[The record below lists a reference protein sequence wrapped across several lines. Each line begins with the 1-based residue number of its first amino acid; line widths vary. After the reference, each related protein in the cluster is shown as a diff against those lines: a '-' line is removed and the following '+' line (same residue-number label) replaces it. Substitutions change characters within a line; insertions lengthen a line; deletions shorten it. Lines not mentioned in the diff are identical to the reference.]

1 MTPHLQ
7 NWSGTYTFT
16 APRLNRPGSIDE
28 LRRIVAGARRTRALG
43 SGHSFNGIA
52 DTEGELLDLSG
63 LPDAFDV
70 DRHRGVVTV
79 GAAMQYGDLA
89 GRLHRHGLALHNMG
103 SLPSITVAGATATG
117 THGSGDR
124 NGNLATAVAG
134 LELVDAE
141 GNLLIVDRGDAGFDG
156 MVVGLGAF
164 GIVTRVTLDVQPTFD
179 VRQDAFAGLPWRTLF
194 DRLGEVM
201 SGAYSVSLFTKWA
214 SPQVDRLWLKSRLDD
229 DRALADAA
237 EHLGAESANHTMIY
251 GEDDPASR
259 RNPFG
264 VAGPW
269 SERLT
274 HFRSDRDAGSPE
286 QIQSEILVPR
296 DRAVEALEILRA
308 MGDRID
314 PHLGTSE
321 LRTVAADT
329 LWLSASY
336 GHDVVGIHFTWNK
349 EPEAVGRLTA
359 EIEEKLLPLG
369 GRPHWGKMIHAP
381 AERLATLYPRM
392 EEFRALAR
400 RADPG
405 GKFRNA
411 FLDRHVFG
419 TR

>member
-1 MTPHLQ
+1 MQADEQ
-7 NWSGTYTFT
+7 NWAGTYTFT
-16 APRLNRPGSIDE
+16 ASRLHRPQSVGQIQQ
-28 LRRIVAGARRTRALG
+28 IVAAARWARALG
-43 SGHSFNGIA
+43 SRHSFNSIA
-52 DTEGELLDLSG
+52 DTGGDLLDLSSLSG
-63 LPDAFDV
+63 DFDV
-70 DRHRGVVTV
+70 DRRQGTVTV
-79 GAAMQYGDLA
+79 AANMRYGDLA
-89 GRLHRHGLALHNMG
+89 SRLHEHGLALHNMG
-103 SLPSITVAGATATG
+103 SLPDITVAGATATG

-134 LELVDAE
+134 FERVEAD
-141 GNLLIVDRGDAGFDG
+141 GNLTTVARGEAGFDG

-179 VRQDAFAGLPWRTLF
+179 VRQDAFAGLPWDTVLG
-194 DRLGEVM
+194 RLDEIM

-214 SPQVDRLWLKSRLDD
+214 GMHVDRLWLKSRVDD
-229 DRALADAA
+229 ARMQAITAR
-237 EHLGAESANHTMIY
+237 HLGAESANHAMVY
-251 GEDDPASR
+251 GDDDPASR
-259 RNPFG
+259 LNRFG

-286 QIQSEILVPR
+286 QIQSEILVSR

-314 PHLGTSE
+314 PHLAISE

-336 GHDVVGIHFTWNK
+336 RRDVLGIHFTWNK
-349 EPEAVGRLTA
+349 EPEAVHRLTG

-369 GRPHWGKMIHAP
+369 GRPHWGKVMHARAP
-381 AERLATLYPRM
+381 RLAALYPRM

-400 RADPG
+400 RVDPG

-419 TR
+419 D

>member
-1 MTPHLQ
+1 MQ
-7 NWSGTYTFT
+7 ADERNWSGTYIFS
-16 APRLNRPGSIDE
+16 APRLHRPQSIGH
-28 LRRIVAGARRTRALG
+28 LQQIVADARWARALG
-43 SGHSFNGIA
+43 SRHSFNGIA
-52 DTEGELLDLSG
+52 DTGGDLLDLSS
-63 LPDAFDV
+63 LSSDFDV
-70 DRHRGVVTV
+70 DRQRSVVTV
-79 GAAMQYGDLA
+79 AASMRYGDLA
-89 GRLHRHGLALHNMG
+89 SRLHGHGLALHNMG
-103 SLPSITVAGATATG
+103 SLPDITVAGATATG

-134 LELVDAE
+134 FERVTADGTLTTVE
-141 GNLLIVDRGDAGFDG
+141 RGDAGFDG

-179 VRQDAFAGLPWRTLF
+179 VRQDAFAGLPWDTVLE
-194 DRLGEVM
+194 RLDEIM
-201 SGAYSVSLFTKWA
+201 SGAYSVSLFTKFA
-214 SPQVDRLWLKSRLDD
+214 GTHVDRLWLKSRVDD
-229 DRALADAA
+229 ARMQAITAR
-237 EHLGAESANHTMIY
+237 HLGADSTNHAMVY
-251 GEDDPASR
+251 GDDDPAAR
-259 RNPFG
+259 LNRFG

-296 DRAVEALEILRA
+296 DRAVDALQILRA

-314 PHLGTSE
+314 PHLGISE

-336 GHDVVGIHFTWNK
+336 GHDVLGIHFTWNK
-349 EPEAVGRLTA
+349 EPEAVHRLTA

-369 GRPHWGKMIHAP
+369 GRPHWGKVMHAP
-381 AERLATLYPRM
+381 AHRLATLYPRM
-392 EEFRALAR
+392 TEFRALAR
-400 RADPG
+400 REDPA

-419 TR
+419 D

>member
-1 MTPHLQ
+1 MQADEQ

-16 APRLNRPGSIDE
+16 ASRLHRPQSVGQIQQ
-28 LRRIVAGARRTRALG
+28 IVAAARWARALG
-43 SGHSFNGIA
+43 SRHSFNGIA
-52 DTEGELLDLSG
+52 DTRGDLLNLSS
-63 LPDAFDV
+63 LSCDFDI
-70 DRHRGVVTV
+70 DRQRSVVTV
-79 GAAMQYGDLA
+79 AANMRYGDLA
-89 GRLHRHGLALHNMG
+89 SRLHRHGLALHNMG
-103 SLPSITVAGATATG
+103 SLPDITVAGATATG

-134 LELVDAE
+134 FERVEAD
-141 GNLLIVDRGDAGFDG
+141 GNLTTVERGDAGFDG

-164 GIVTRVTLDVQPTFD
+164 GIVTRMTLDVQPTFD
-179 VRQDAFAGLPWRTLF
+179 VRQDAFTGLPWDTVLR
-194 DRLGEVM
+194 RLDEIM

-214 SPQVDRLWLKSRLDD
+214 GTHVDRLWLKSRVDD
-229 DRALADAA
+229 ARMQAITAR
-237 EHLGAESANHTMIY
+237 HLGAKSANHAMVY
-251 GEDDPASR
+251 GDDDPASR
-259 RNPFG
+259 LNRFG

-296 DRAVEALEILRA
+296 DRAVDALEILRA

-314 PHLGTSE
+314 PHLAISE

-336 GHDVVGIHFTWNK
+336 GQDVLGIHFTWNK
-349 EPEAVGRLTA
+349 EQEAVHRLTG
-359 EIEEKLLPLG
+359 EIEERLLPLG
-369 GRPHWGKMIHAP
+369 GRPHWGKVMHAR
-381 AERLATLYPRM
+381 AQRLAALYPRM
-392 EEFRALAR
+392 NEFRALVR

-419 TR
+419 D